1 MAAWDRDQLDSMAA
15 HLAPVDTTTDTA
27 TTTTAA
33 ATSVKQ
39 QGVGNVA
46 KGTPVSTT
54 STNPAK
60 GAEAVRES
68 RGPLTGWF
76 TKTGEGMV
84 GQRRRRF
91 FVYDQPQGVSRHVVL
106 RSLLASIV
114 VELALTALACP
125 RMAMR
130 ARTRRSMVHPSHV
143 CVSDGQRDD
152 DGGRW
157 RPCT

>member
-46 KGTPVSTT
+46 KGTPVSTA
-54 STNPAK
+54 NPAK
-60 GAEAVRES
+60 GAEAVRDS
-68 RGPLTGWF
+68 RFPLTGWF

-91 FVYDQPQGVSRHVVL
+91 FVYNQPQGVSRHVVL
-106 RSLLASIV
+106 RRLLASIV

-130 ARTRRSMVHPSHV
+130 ARTR
-143 CVSDGQRDD
+143 
-152 DGGRW
+152 
-157 RPCT
+157 